1 MKAIVDPRQ
10 AKHNPQHFMA
20 TGKVLPNPEQPR
32 RIEVLQSG
40 AIAAGASFT
49 SPEDYGMGPIA
60 AIHSPQYL
68 TFLQTIY
75 SRWSRLENK
84 LSKYY

>member
-40 AIAAGASFT
+40 AIAAGRV
-49 SPEDYGMGPIA
+49 
-60 AIHSPQYL
+60 L
-68 TFLQTIY
+68 LLQKITEWAQLQQSILP
-75 SRWSRLENK
+75 SI
-84 LSKYY
+84 

>member
-49 SPEDYGMGPIA
+49 SPEDYGICLLYT
-60 AIHSPQYL
+60 SPSPRDAHE
-68 TFLQTIY
+68 
-75 SRWSRLENK
+75 SRMPS
-84 LSKYY
+84 SA